1 MSEKGIS
8 MSEYVWTYNN
18 GQSCEYVSYNI
29 YQEVTLQVNEYLLR
43 DGRIQNPVRDLR
55 WSTLEK

>member
-18 GQSCEYVSYNI
+18 RQSCEYVSYNI

-43 DGRIQNPVRDLR
+43 DGRIQNPAKDLKMER
-55 WSTLEK
+55 LEK